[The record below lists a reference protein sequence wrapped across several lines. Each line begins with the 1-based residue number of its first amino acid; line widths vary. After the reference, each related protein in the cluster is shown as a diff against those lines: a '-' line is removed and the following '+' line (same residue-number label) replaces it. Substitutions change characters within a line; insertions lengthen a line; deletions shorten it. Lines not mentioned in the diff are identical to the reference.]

1 MADINR
7 MQELIDELNAASEA
21 YYGGEKELMT
31 NYEWDAKFDEL
42 TALEEETGIVLDGS
56 PTHNVSK
63 EANGAAD
70 TVIHETPALSLPK
83 SKLESKLISWADG
96 RPIDLSWKLDGMTL
110 VVTWDNGRLT
120 RIVTRGNGIS
130 GFDITRLEAAIEN
143 IPLKIPYDGHLVVRG
158 EAVISYD
165 DFARFND
172 ECGNIYENPR
182 NLVAGSLNPYTKS
195 VYDIDDRGIIW
206 LPFTLVS
213 IDWDKVDFNAKQVVH
228 DISRWSE
235 RMRLLQ
241 YYGFKTVES
250 EFISAPNEE
259 LSGAIARWSERV
271 PSYPYAVD
279 GLVIVYEDTVY
290 ASTGTNTGHHN
301 TKGGFAFKWEDE
313 KAETTLLDIEWSPSV
328 NSINPVAI
336 FESVRLEGTSVSRA
350 SLCNLN
356 EMKRLGIGGPGTKVT
371 VIKANKIIP
380 KIVSASVPEGVSESW
395 NRPCECPVC
404 KAPTEVATSENGVQT
419 LVCSNPDCVAK
430 KLRKFERFVSKYG
443 MNIFGLSKSTLS
455 KLAAVGLINSYADIL
470 TLPDRED
477 VVRATIE
484 GQFGIGKKT
493 ITNMMAS
500 INKAKSVKA
509 EQFLYSLCIPMC
521 GRDMA
526 KQLAASFTM
535 EDLVEIAV
543 NDAKNGTDFILAG
556 TQNIGDVKA
565 KSFIEWFADD
575 DNVKMI
581 RNLMS
586 ICTIK
591 DSVRIGDANTQG
603 RCNGLVFVVT
613 GSLQTF
619 RSRDDKQRYIE
630 EEGGKLASGVSKN
643 VHYLV
648 NNDLTSSSKKNET
661 AKKLGIP
668 IISEREFRDKFMD

>member
-1 MADINR
+1 M
-7 MQELIDELNAASEA
+7 
-21 YYGGEKELMT
+21 K
-31 NYEWDAKFDEL
+31 
-42 TALEEETGIVLDGS
+42 
-56 PTHNVSK
+56 
-63 EANGAAD
+63 
-70 TVIHETPALSLPK
+70 
-83 SKLESKLISWADG
+83 
-96 RPIDLSWKLDGMTL
+96 
-110 VVTWDNGRLT
+110 
-120 RIVTRGNGIS
+120 
-130 GFDITRLEAAIEN
+130 
-143 IPLKIPYDGHLVVRG
+143 
-158 EAVISYD
+158 
-165 DFARFND
+165 
-172 ECGNIYENPR
+172 
-182 NLVAGSLNPYTKS
+182 
-195 VYDIDDRGIIW
+195 
-206 LPFTLVS
+206 
-213 IDWDKVDFNAKQVVH
+213 
-228 DISRWSE
+228 
-235 RMRLLQ
+235 LLQ

-250 EFISAPNEE
+250 ELISVPDED
-259 LSGAIARWSERV
+259 LSGAIARWSEKV

-279 GLVIVYEDTVY
+279 GLVIVYEDTEY

-404 KAPTEVATSENGVQT
+404 KAPTEVAISENGVQT
-419 LVCSNPDCVAK
+419 LVCSNPNCVAK

-477 VVRATIE
+477 VVRETIE

-493 ITNMMAS
+493 ITNMMTS

-526 KQLAASFTM
+526 KQLAAAFTM
-535 EDLVEIAV
+535 EDLVETAV
-543 NDAKNGTDFILAG
+543 NDAKNGTDFILAR
-556 TQNIGDVKA
+556 TSNIGDVKA

-581 RNLMS
+581 KNLMT
-586 ICTIK
+586 ICDIK
-591 DSVRIGDANTQG
+591 SSVKSSGAVTEG

-619 RSRDDKQRYIE
+619 RSRDDLQRYIE
-630 EEGGKLASGVSKN
+630 DEGGKLASGVSKN

-648 NNDLTSSSKKNET
+648 NNDLTSNSKKNET
-661 AKKLGIP
+661 AKKLGVP
-668 IISEREFRDKFMD
+668 IISERDFRAKFMD